1 MNRSAAGLRFTLLAD
16 GSSDRALVPI
26 LRWLLRQHCGNIP
39 IQPAFADLRRLP
51 KPPRELVGRIDKSIA
66 LYPCD
71 LLFVH
76 RDAETKTI
84 LAREK
89 EINAAVAKSREGG
102 RLPVI
107 CVVPVRMQEAW
118 LLIEETALRTAAG
131 NPAGRGPLK
140 MPDVKRLEDLQK
152 PKQILHDLL
161 ARASELGGRRLKRFK
176 RDLASRA
183 HQIAEWIE
191 DFGPL
196 RQLPAFRRLER

>member
-16 GSSDRALVPI
+16 GSSDRVLVPI

-51 KPPRELVGRIDKSIA
+51 KPPRGLVERIDTSIA

-84 LAREK
+84 YTRER

-131 NPAGRGPLK
+131 NPAGRGPLE
-140 MPDVKRLEDLQK
+140 MPDVKRLEDLQN
-152 PKQILHDLL
+152 PKRILHELL
-161 ARASELGGRRLKRFK
+161 ARASELGGRRLKRSSVTWQAA
-176 RDLASRA
+176 RIR
-183 HQIAEWIE
+183 
-191 DFGPL
+191 
-196 RQLPAFRRLER
+196 

>member
-39 IQPAFADLRRLP
+39 IQPDFADLRRLP
-51 KPPRELVGRIDKSIA
+51 KPPRGLVERIDTSIA

-84 LAREK
+84 PAREK
-89 EINAAVAKSREGG
+89 EINVAVAKSREGG
-102 RLPVI
+102 RL
-107 CVVPVRMQEAW
+107 
-118 LLIEETALRTAAG
+118 G
-131 NPAGRGPLK
+131 G
-140 MPDVKRLEDLQK
+140 LQN

-183 HQIAEWIE
+183 HQVAKWIE

-196 RQLPAFRRLER
+196 RQLPAFRRLERQVEDICRRGIPGVLD